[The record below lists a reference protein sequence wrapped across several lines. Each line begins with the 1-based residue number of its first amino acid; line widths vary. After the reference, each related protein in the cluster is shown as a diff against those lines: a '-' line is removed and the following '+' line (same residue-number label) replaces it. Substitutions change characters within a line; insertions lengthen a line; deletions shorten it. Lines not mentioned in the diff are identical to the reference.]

1 MVLVLR
7 VLMAISTAAGFAL
20 GVLSDE
26 LRAVL
31 AATAVTEAGLRSYT
45 LVAVT
50 IGLITGISALINVES
65 SRASMIKSF
74 LVLTVGGIASALGKE
89 LHDLLKQAY
98 TATMLAATAVVG
110 AVAGSIPPN
119 RTEERTKEPEPKPEP
134 TSPTYPRPTYPRPSV
149 TVSKPSPTP
158 AEYAGPAPRPL
169 MAIVIALISVAFGL
183 ASLGPLVF
191 FLMVPKSQAWA
202 ATLGGVLLINILGG
216 LGYLTGR
223 FWGWTVF
230 RLAYVANIA
239 YLLSPNF
246 SLSTARPEVQFLYVG
261 LCLAAIFYLNS
272 SGVVKSLPRAGR

>member
-7 VLMAISTAAGFAL
+7 VLMAVSTAAGFAL

-26 LRAVL
+26 LRTVL
-31 AATAVTEAGLRSYT
+31 AATAVTEAGLQSYT

-74 LVLTVGGIASALGKE
+74 FVLTVGGVASALGKE

-98 TATMLAATAVVG
+98 IATMLAATAVVG

-119 RTEERTKEPEPKPEP
+119 RAEERTKEPEPKPEP
-134 TSPTYPRPTYPRPSV
+134 TEPIYPRPTYPRPGV
-149 TVSKPSPTP
+149 IVSKPRPTP

-169 MAIVIALISVAFGL
+169 MSVVIALISVAFGL
-183 ASLGPLVF
+183 GSLGPLVF
-191 FLMVPKSQAWA
+191 FLLVPKSQVWA
-202 ATLGGVLLINILGG
+202 ATLGVVLLVNTLGG

-223 FWGWTVF
+223 FWGWTVL
-230 RLAYVANIA
+230 RLAYVANIV
-239 YLLSPNF
+239 YMLSPNVA
-246 SLSTARPEVQFLYVG
+246 LSTARPEAQFLYVG

>member
-1 MVLVLR
+1 MVRVLR
-7 VLMAISTAAGFAL
+7 LLMAISTAAGFAL

-119 RTEERTKEPEPKPEP
+119 RIEGRTKEPEPTPEP
-134 TSPTYPRPTYPRPSV
+134 TRPTYPRPSV

-158 AEYAGPAPRPL
+158 AEYTGPVPRPL

-191 FLMVPKSQAWA
+191 FLLVPKSQVWA
-202 ATLGGVLLINILGG
+202 ATLGVVLLINILGG

-223 FWGWTVF
+223 FWGWTVL
-230 RLAYVANIA
+230 RLAYVANIV
-239 YLLSPNF
+239 YLLSPNA

-261 LCLAAIFYLNS
+261 LCLATIFYLNS